1 MEVSDMSRTT
11 RITLGPVYFLWNE
24 EKWRN
29 FYFAIADE
37 ASVDRI
43 VIGETICSKR
53 SHFHVAI
60 LADVIERL
68 QAAGKEVVL
77 STLALATIGR
87 EINAT
92 AALMEQ
98 GDFPVEI
105 NELSGLGLARHP
117 HLIGPLVNV
126 YNAATARLL
135 FGRGATTICLPP
147 ELPFSSVGAICK
159 ALPDRDFEVMAFGRL
174 PLAIS
179 ARCAHARAKGRS
191 KDNCQFVCGE
201 DPDGLPLKTLD
212 RQSFLVL
219 NGVQT
224 VSQTCQVLLGE
235 LTDLVRAGVTGVR
248 LSPQNCDM
256 TVVSKVFRG
265 VLDHEIDI
273 AAGLETLRRIYPA
286 AEFSNGFHYSQEG
299 AKWVQRLRASD

>member
-1 MEVSDMSRTT
+1 MIRMT
-11 RITLGPVYFLWNE
+11 RITLGPIYFLWSE
-24 EKWRN
+24 EKWRD
-29 FYFAIADE
+29 FYFRIADE
-37 ASVDRI
+37 APVER
-43 VIGETICSKR
+43 VVLGETVCSKR
-53 SHFHVAI
+53 SHFHEAA
-60 LADVIERL
+60 LADVVERL
-68 QAAGKEVVL
+68 QAAGKEIVL
-77 STLALATIGR
+77 STLALATLGR
-87 EINAT
+87 EIRST

-98 GDFPVEI
+98 GDFPVEV
-105 NELSGLGLARHP
+105 NDLSGLGLARHP

-126 YNAATARLL
+126 YNGATARLL

-147 ELPFSSVGAICK
+147 ELPFASVQAICA
-159 ALPDRDFEVMAFGRL
+159 ALPDRDFEIMAFGRL

-235 LTDLVRAGVTGVR
+235 LTDLRSAGVTGIR
-248 LSPQNCDM
+248 LSPQDCDM
-256 TVVSKVFRG
+256 VAVSNVFRS
-265 VLDHEIDI
+265 VLDGKLDGAH
-273 AAGLETLRRIYPA
+273 GVETLQHIYPA
-286 AEFSNGFHYSQEG
+286 VEFSNGFHHSQEG
-299 AKWVQRLRASD
+299 AKWVQRFKGV